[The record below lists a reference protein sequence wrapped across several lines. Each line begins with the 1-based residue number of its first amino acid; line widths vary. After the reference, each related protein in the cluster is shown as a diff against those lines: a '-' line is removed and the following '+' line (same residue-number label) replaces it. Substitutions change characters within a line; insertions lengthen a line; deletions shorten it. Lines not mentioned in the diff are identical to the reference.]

1 MDFDPNLWMEV
12 GLSGGPGKNRMY
24 GLSNITTKNLQVA
37 QSVST
42 VGSSQSVASTQSKEC
57 VAL

>member
-1 MDFDPNLWMEV
+1 MEV
-12 GLSGGPGKNRMY
+12 ELSGGPGKNQMY